1 MNHDVQ
7 SVLIVEDSKTQRV
20 LLETLCADLG
30 IATVLSAKNGRQA
43 IDKLMSVPQIDLVI
57 CDLELPK
64 IDGIEMLYLIGK
76 RRKNF
81 ALLVMSGR
89 EQSLISAVE
98 LMAKSEGFYTLGA
111 HKKPVKES
119 DLTAVL
125 HRFNRDELSRI
136 TQRFNRDQLSHIL
149 QSKAYKQ
156 TQISPADIKAALLDN
171 QFALHFQPKVSCK
184 KQTLQGVEALI
195 RWQHPLH
202 GMVSPGEFIPMAV
215 EYNLIDLITL
225 WVIQKAISTLDD
237 WHKKGLKTRI
247 SVNLS
252 AKSFEGPGFAQQ
264 VLNLLSERKIDP
276 KRLVFEVTE
285 TELIR
290 DIGMALRL
298 LTKLRLC
305 GFGLSIDDYGTGQSS
320 IKQLT
325 QIPFT
330 ELKVDRS
337 LIDGIHAQDHLKVIF
352 ESTLRMSHKLNIEV
366 VAEGIE
372 KVADWQ
378 YLANSGCDLAQG
390 FLICPPVSEE
400 VLRKWVKNGHKF
412 LTHPQS

>member
-1 MNHDVQ
+1 
-7 SVLIVEDSKTQRV
+7 
-20 LLETLCADLG
+20 
-30 IATVLSAKNGRQA
+30 
-43 IDKLMSVPQIDLVI
+43 MSVPQIDLVI

-64 IDGIEMLYLIGK
+64 IDSIEMLYLIGK

-125 HRFNRDELSRI
+125 QRFNRDEL
-136 TQRFNRDQLSHIL
+136 NHII
-149 QSKAYKQ
+149 QPKAYKQ

-225 WVIQKAISTLDD
+225 WVIQEAVDTLAD

-252 AKSFEGPGFAQQ
+252 AKSFESPGFAQQ

-290 DIGMALRL
+290 DIGAALVL
-298 LTKLRLC
+298 LTKLRLN

-400 VLRKWVKNGHKF
+400 VLRKWVKSGHTF